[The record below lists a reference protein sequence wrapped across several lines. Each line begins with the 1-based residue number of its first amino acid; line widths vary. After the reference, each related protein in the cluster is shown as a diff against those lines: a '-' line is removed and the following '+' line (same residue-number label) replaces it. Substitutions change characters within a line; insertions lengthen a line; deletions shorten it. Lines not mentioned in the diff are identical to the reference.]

1 MTPGLAWPGAGG
13 AAVGLVCLALLPSA
27 GAEQSRQVRTHH
39 QTWVCDVAYLPS
51 RANWVRTV
59 EVAFDDK
66 RLQRVSVDG
75 VAVHSFAVNGT
86 VILTSQDNERIRLN
100 VAQGGWES
108 DFRGLASGQGRCEK
122 AG

>member
-1 MTPGLAWPGAGG
+1 MTPALAWLCAGR
-13 AAVGLVCLALLPSA
+13 AAVGLVCLVLPLSA
-27 GAEQSRQVRTHH
+27 AAVKTVQARTHL
-39 QTWVCDVAYLPS
+39 QTWVCDVAYVPS

-59 EVAFDDK
+59 EVVFDNK

-75 VAVHSFAVNGT
+75 VAVHSFAVDGT
-86 VILTSQDNERIRLN
+86 VILTSQDNERIRLD

-122 AG
+122 AD

>member
-1 MTPGLAWPGAGG
+1 MSAAWTPPDVVLAVASLFGALHVG
-13 AAVGLVCLALLPSA
+13 AAQALPP
-27 GAEQSRQVRTHH
+27 RTSH

-59 EVAFDDK
+59 EVAFDNR

-75 VAVHSFAVNGT
+75 VAVHSFAVDGT

-100 VAQGGWES
+100 VAQGSWES
-108 DFRGLASGQGRCEK
+108 DFRGLASGQGRCER

>member
-1 MTPGLAWPGAGG
+1 MLPHA
-13 AAVGLVCLALLPSA
+13 AAVKTGPA
-27 GAEQSRQVRTHH
+27 RTHL
-39 QTWVCDVAYLPS
+39 QTWVCDVAYVPS

-59 EVAFDDK
+59 EVVFDDK

-75 VAVHSFAVNGT
+75 VAVHSFAVDGT

-100 VAQGGWES
+100 VAPGSWES
-108 DFRGLASGQGRCEK
+108 DFRGLATGQGRCER

>member
-1 MTPGLAWPGAGG
+1 MSAARTPQA
-13 AAVGLVCLALLPSA
+13 ALLAAAWLLGPLCV
-27 GAEQSRQVRTHH
+27 GAVQAQPPRNSH
-39 QTWVCDVAYLPS
+39 QAWVCDVAYLPS

-59 EVAFDDK
+59 EVVFDDR

-75 VAVHSFAVNGT
+75 VAVHSFAVDGT

-100 VAQGGWES
+100 VAQGSWES